1 MKVETEPL
9 SLLERSSSVAPS
21 KGRHAI
27 NIAILVLAVVALF
40 WRVFF
45 LGETLV
51 DVATLNNQL
60 PWGYHAGQTS
70 DYPYNRRDLTD
81 TYITRDYFVV
91 SAYKDGEL
99 PLWNPFNMAGHPI
112 YADGVTRTLS
122 PFLLFYSFLDVP
134 TGYTVARITELLL
147 AALFLYLFLTKIGAS
162 ANGALMGSLVFALSA
177 HSMLHL
183 TGLGWWGGLMWLP
196 LIFLFVDRAVT
207 RRRYT
212 DAALAGVF
220 LAMQFFCGYM
230 PNQVYYIGALALYY
244 LFLAF
249 YRPVESRP
257 LRGRVF
263 VMILVTIGV
272 GFALSATQW
281 MPVLELLGQS
291 NRRIVPTESGF
302 IYLPPWYA
310 ATLVFPSL
318 FGSAY
323 DAHMVKLFT
332 ALNVSHDHSLYVG
345 IPALLASLF
354 ALHWLWRNRT
364 RDSDKEGNE
373 IKRRLVFFASLTAF
387 ALFII
392 MAAPLYVHVTRFIPV
407 LQTIRVI
414 VRGGVLFIFA
424 ACVLVAF
431 GTDLILKSSGE
442 WLAGFARIWRRAV
455 VAAIVFVVAGAV
467 VSFAL
472 KLTGYLLEPGTEYV
486 QGSGYAAFARS
497 AMTALAGQFMPPDAG
512 LLIPLALMT
521 GLLVMLKLTSS
532 AKMSRQLFFSIL
544 VALLVADLFWNSRQ
558 YEKSYAA
565 SQVFPRTEVT
575 DFLRAQPPGRVLVAP
590 ADMESNRRA
599 SAESGGQKIIAPP
612 NTLLPYQIAT
622 VSGKDQL
629 FPRSYREY
637 SSLVE
642 PQPYL
647 SHVVFDETRSPFLD
661 LLNATYLL
669 THDSVE
675 PPAGYELLKTAEGI
689 SVYKNQTAMPRAFF
703 AERVVQVS
711 NASEALT
718 AMREPSFDPRTTV
731 IVDMSGSGSEG
742 ASADLLS
749 LKVSQPSTATI
760 IEDRRNRV
768 VIETVRGDD
777 GLMVLS
783 DNYYPGWRA
792 LVDGQDAPLLRAN
805 YTMRAVRVPAGS
817 HVVSFEFAPRRFR
830 EAVYISSIAA
840 VCLAGAFLL
849 VAFRRNAGR
858 QE

>member
-9 SLLERSSSVAPS
+9 SLLERSASVAS
-21 KGRHAI
+21 FKGRHAI

-60 PWGYHAGQTS
+60 PWGYHSGQTS

-81 TYITRDYFVV
+81 TYVTRDYFVV
-91 SAYKDGEL
+91 GAYRDKEM

-122 PFLLFYSFLDVP
+122 PFLLFYSFLDIP
-134 TGYTVARITELLL
+134 LGYTIARIAELLL
-147 AALFLYLFLTKIGAS
+147 AALFLYLFLIKIGVS
-162 ANGALMGSLVFALSA
+162 PNGGLVGALVFALSA
-177 HSMLHL
+177 HSLLHL

-196 LIFLFVDRAVT
+196 LIFLFVDRAVA

-212 DAALAGVF
+212 DAALAGLF

-230 PNQVYYIGALALYY
+230 PNQVYYIGALTLYY

-249 YRPVESRP
+249 YKPREGGG
-257 LRGRVF
+257 LRSRVF
-263 VMILVTIGV
+263 LMILITIGV
-272 GFALSATQW
+272 GLALAATQW
-281 MPVLELLGQS
+281 MPVLELLGHS

-310 ATLVFPSL
+310 ATLVFPNL
-318 FGSAY
+318 FGAAY
-323 DAHMVKLFT
+323 DAHTVKLFT
-332 ALNVSHDHSLYVG
+332 ALNVSHDHSLYIG
-345 IPALLASLF
+345 IPALLATLF
-354 ALHWLWRNRT
+354 ALHWLWRDGRHGE
-364 RDSDKEGNE
+364 DQE
-373 IKRRLVFFASLTAF
+373 IKRRLAFFALLTAF

-424 ACVLVAF
+424 ACVMAAF

-442 WLAGFARIWRRAV
+442 RLARFARLWRRVA
-455 VAAIVFVVAGAV
+455 VAAVILVISGVV

-472 KLTGYLLEPGTEYV
+472 KQTGFLLEQGAEYE
-486 QGSGYAAFARS
+486 QGSGYAAYARR
-497 AMTALAGQFMPPDAG
+497 AATALASQFLPPDGG
-512 LLIPLALMT
+512 LLIPLSLMI

-532 AKMSRQLFFSIL
+532 ARLSRQLFFSIL
-544 VALLVADLFWNSRQ
+544 VTLLVADLSWNSRQ
-558 YEKSYAA
+558 YEKSFAA
-565 SQVFPRTEVT
+565 SQVFPRTEIT
-575 DFLRAQPPGRVLVAP
+575 DFLRTQPPGRVLVTP

-599 SAESGGQKIIAPP
+599 SAQPGGQKIIAPP

-629 FPRSYREY
+629 FPRSYREF

-642 PQPYL
+642 RQPYL

-661 LLNATYLL
+661 LLNVTYLL
-669 THDSVE
+669 THESAA
-675 PPAGYELLKTAEGI
+675 PPAGYELLKTAEGV

-703 AERVVQVS
+703 AERVAQVLNS
-711 NASEALT
+711 SEAL
-718 AMREPSFDPRTTV
+718 AVMREPSFDPKTTV
-731 IVDMSGSGSEG
+731 VVDLSSLPSWDGSAGIQSPTG
-742 ASADLLS
+742 
-749 LKVSQPSTATI
+749 SQPSTAAI

-768 VIETVRGDD
+768 VIETVRGEE
-777 GLMVLS
+777 GLLVLS
-783 DNYYPGWRA
+783 DNYYPGWQA
-792 LVDGQDAPLLRAN
+792 FVDGAAVPLLKVN
-805 YTMRAVRVPAGS
+805 HTMRAVRVPAGS
-817 HVVSFEFAPRRFR
+817 HVVSFEFAPRRLR
-830 EAVYISSIAA
+830 EAVYISSIT
-840 VCLAGAFLL
+840 VLCLAGAFLL
-849 VAFRRNAGR
+849 AAFKRNAGR
-858 QE
+858 EE

>member
-9 SLLERSSSVAPS
+9 SLLERSSSVAS
-21 KGRHAI
+21 SGGSHAVS
-27 NIAILVLAVVALF
+27 IAVLVLAVVALF

-60 PWGYHAGQTS
+60 PWGYYAGQTS

-81 TYITRDYFVV
+81 TYVTRDYFVA
-91 SAYKDGEL
+91 SAYGDGEL
-99 PLWNPFNMAGHPI
+99 PLWNPFNFAGHPI

-122 PFLLFYSFLDVP
+122 PFLLFYTFLDVP

-147 AALFLYLFLTKIGAS
+147 AALFLYLFLIKIGAS
-162 ANGALMGSLVFALSA
+162 PNGALVGSLVFALSS

-196 LIFLFVDRAVT
+196 LIFLFADRAVT

-220 LAMQFFCGYM
+220 LALQFFCGYM
-230 PNQVYYIGALALYY
+230 PNQVYYIGALVLYY

-249 YRPVESRP
+249 YKPVKRPAIR
-257 LRGRVF
+257 RRVF
-263 VMILVTIGV
+263 VMILITIGV
-272 GFALSATQW
+272 GLALAATQW
-281 MPVLELLGQS
+281 MPVLELLGYS
-291 NRRIVPTESGF
+291 NRRIVPTESGY
-302 IYLPPWYA
+302 IYLPPWYL
-310 ATLVFPSL
+310 ATLVFPTL

-323 DAHMVKLFT
+323 DAHTVKLFT

-354 ALHWLWRNRT
+354 ALHRLWRNRARGERET
-364 RDSDKEGNE
+364 EESN
-373 IKRRLVFFASLTAF
+373 RRLVFFAFLAAF

-392 MAAPLYVHVTRFIPV
+392 TAAPLYVHVTRFIPV

-424 ACVLVAF
+424 ASALAAF
-431 GTDLILKSSGE
+431 GTDLILKSTGE
-442 WLAGFARIWRRAV
+442 QLSRTARIWRRV
-455 VAAIVFVVAGAV
+455 VIAAIVFIAAGAV
-467 VSFAL
+467 VSYAL
-472 KLTGYLLEPGTEYV
+472 RLTGSLLEPGAEYE
-486 QGSGYAAFARS
+486 QGGGYAAFAIT
-497 AMTALAGQFMPPDAG
+497 AVTALADQFMPPDAG
-512 LLIPLALMT
+512 LFIPLAIMT
-521 GLLVMLKLTSS
+521 ALLVMLRLAS
-532 AKMSRQLFFSIL
+532 AARLRRQLLFAIL

-558 YEKSYAA
+558 YEKSYPAA
-565 SQVFPRTEVT
+565 QVFPRTEIT

-590 ADMESNRRA
+590 SDMESNRRA
-599 SAESGGQKIIAPP
+599 STQPGGQKIIAPP
-612 NTLLPYQIAT
+612 NTLLPYKIAT

-629 FPRSYREY
+629 YPRSYREY

-661 LLNATYLL
+661 LLNVTYLL
-669 THDSVE
+669 THE
-675 PPAGYELLKTAEGI
+675 AAAAPAGYELLKTAEGV
-689 SVYKNQTAMPRAFF
+689 SVYKNQNAAARAFF
-703 AERVVQVS
+703 AESVVEVLNS
-711 NASEALT
+711 SETLA

-731 IVDMSGSGSEG
+731 VVDLSRLPSIE
-742 ASADLLS
+742 ASADFKS
-749 LKVSQPSTATI
+749 LTGSQPSTATI

-768 VIETVRGDD
+768 VIETVRGKD

-792 LVDGQDAPLLRAN
+792 FVDGQEVSLLRAN
-805 YTMRAVRVPAGS
+805 HTMRAVRVPAGS
-817 HVVSFEFAPRRFR
+817 HVVSFEFAPQRFR

-840 VCLAGAFLL
+840 AFLAGAFLL
-849 VAFRRNAGR
+849 AAFRRNAGN